1 MQTLAAL
8 NARYRNPQ
16 GVALVYLLG
25 WIAGCDGK
33 IDDQEKS
40 FLTEFA
46 AALLNDKG
54 AATSFLPV
62 IKKAA
67 TKDVIAA
74 CRHLKKTV
82 DRKNAQPLFEVTL
95 AMAMAD
101 GVFSVGENHI
111 IRFFADLLGL
121 TNVQFTASFQN
132 VTGRNPQPPSDL
144 SKASWWI
151 ERDRQREA
159 REARESASR
168 QQEQRR
174 QTSESRAKA
183 SSSTGQSRSDS
194 PRPSGNSRRSEALK
208 HLGLEGGASQ
218 EEIRAAYKRLAKIHH
233 PDRFEGLSVEIIEAA
248 NLSFRRIREAYELL
262 T

>member
-33 IDDQEKS
+33 IDDKES
-40 FLTEFA
+40 GFLTEIA
-46 AALLNDKG
+46 ATLLNDNG
-54 AATSFLPV
+54 AAASFLPV
-62 IKKAA
+62 IKKSA

-74 CRHLKKTV
+74 CRHLLKSL
-82 DRKNAQPLFEVTL
+82 DRKNVQPLFEVTL

-111 IRFFADLLGL
+111 IRFIADLLGL
-121 TNVQFTASFQN
+121 TKDQFTASFQN

-144 SKASWWI
+144 SKASWWD

-159 REARESASR
+159 QSARERTTR
-168 QQEQRR
+168 QEEQRR
-174 QTSESRAKA
+174 QSSEPS
-183 SSSTGQSRSDS
+183 GSRSTSQGQGRTAS
-194 PRPSGNSRRSEALK
+194 PPPSRNSRRSDALK
-208 HLGLEGGASQ
+208 HLGLEDGASH
-218 EEIRAAYKRLAKIHH
+218 EEIRAAYKRLAKVHH

-248 NLSFRRIREAYELL
+248 NLSFRRIREAYEFL